1 MISRFDLPH
10 APNNQF
16 IPFFNVKQYESSASS
31 FYHGLTVTLRK
42 RLSQNFQVL
51 GSWTWSH
58 AIDDATDI
66 QTFEEPQDNSNARL
80 DRGNSNFDQR
90 HRLVISGVAE
100 VPSSRSAD
108 LWKRIFSDWTFAP
121 RIESSSGRPFRLLT
135 RTDRTLVNSSS
146 TARPSVVP
154 LGTPGSYAS
163 PDGQVGLAIPPLGSV
178 GSLGRNVYTT
188 PGYHAV
194 DLRVTR
200 RVRMGEKATLNFI
213 ADVFNLFNRVNIQK
227 VDTAFTQS
235 GRPISAFSARQIQF
249 GVKILF

>member
-1 MISRFDLPH
+1 MIGRLP
-10 APNNQF
+10 
-16 IPFFNVKQYESSASS
+16 
-31 FYHGLTVTLRK
+31 
-42 RLSQNFQVL
+42 
-51 GSWTWSH
+51 
-58 AIDDATDI
+58 
-66 QTFEEPQDNSNARL
+66 
-80 DRGNSNFDQR
+80 
-90 HRLVISGVAE
+90 
-100 VPSSRSAD
+100 
-108 LWKRIFSDWTFAP
+108 P
-121 RIESSSGRPFRLLT
+121 RIERSSGRPFRLLT

-188 PGYHAV
+188 PGYQAV
-194 DLRVTR
+194 DLRRHTAGENR
-200 RVRMGEKATLNFI
+200 REGTLNFI
-213 ADVFNLFNRVNIQK
+213 SDVFNLFNRVNIQK

>member
-1 MISRFDLPH
+1 MS
-10 APNNQF
+10 
-16 IPFFNVKQYESSASS
+16 V
-31 FYHGLTVTLRK
+31 
-42 RLSQNFQVL
+42 
-51 GSWTWSH
+51 
-58 AIDDATDI
+58 
-66 QTFEEPQDNSNARL
+66 
-80 DRGNSNFDQR
+80 
-90 HRLVISGVAE
+90 
-100 VPSSRSAD
+100 
-108 LWKRIFSDWTFAP
+108 KRIFSDWTFAP

-154 LGTPGSYAS
+154 LGTTGSYAS
-163 PDGQVGLAIPPLGSV
+163 PDGQVGLAIPSLGSV
-178 GSLGRNVYTT
+178 GNLGRNVYTT

-235 GRPISAFSARQIQF
+235 GRPISAFNARQIQF